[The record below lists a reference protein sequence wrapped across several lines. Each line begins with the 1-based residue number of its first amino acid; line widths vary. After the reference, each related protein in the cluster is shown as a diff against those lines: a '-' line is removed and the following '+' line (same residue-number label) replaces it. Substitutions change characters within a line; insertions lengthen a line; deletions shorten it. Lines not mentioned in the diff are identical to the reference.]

1 MKIIAY
7 IFGLFRYSSYVSSVI
22 REIDMTLVTPKEL
35 KNQIES
41 FNNAYVTH
49 VEGGWMYFRATD
61 FAAKGIRRELGKK
74 VQGLLQNEYRIL
86 MSNNQ

>member
-1 MKIIAY
+1 M
-7 IFGLFRYSSYVSSVI
+7 RHSSYVSTVI

-35 KNQIES
+35 KDQIES
-41 FNNAYVTH
+41 FNNAYVTG

-61 FAAKGIRRELGKK
+61 FAAEGIRRESGKK
-74 VQGLLQNEYRIL
+74 VQGLLGNEYRIL